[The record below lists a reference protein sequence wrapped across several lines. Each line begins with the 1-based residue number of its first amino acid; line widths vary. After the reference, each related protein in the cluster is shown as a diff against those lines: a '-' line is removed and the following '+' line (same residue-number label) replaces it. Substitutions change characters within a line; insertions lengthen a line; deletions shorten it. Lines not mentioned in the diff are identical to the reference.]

1 MKVNGRMNEIK
12 YVQDLDISEL
22 VKSELIHEPWQI
34 ISENLRY
41 QNLDLNDYEAALK
54 IGPEGIEIIREQL
67 TEIIRHRKVQEIMIV
82 NFILKIEPIYQD
94 TKKVWQYSIEQK
106 MQNKSDNENRALPKY
121 LNFDL
126 FPLADEMIREFKEEE
141 KSKQIFNRTKNG
153 K

>member
-82 NFILKIEPIYQD
+82 NFILKIEPIY
-94 TKKVWQYSIEQK
+94 
-106 MQNKSDNENRALPKY
+106 
-121 LNFDL
+121 
-126 FPLADEMIREFKEEE
+126 
-141 KSKQIFNRTKNG
+141 
-153 K
+153 

>member
-1 MKVNGRMNEIK
+1 
-12 YVQDLDISEL
+12 
-22 VKSELIHEPWQI
+22 
-34 ISENLRY
+34 
-41 QNLDLNDYEAALK
+41 
-54 IGPEGIEIIREQL
+54 
-67 TEIIRHRKVQEIMIV
+67 
-82 NFILKIEPIYQD
+82 
-94 TKKVWQYSIEQK
+94 